1 MTYSERL
8 YIMESK
14 QKAKEREEKENLKEI
29 AKIERKKEQEKEQK
43 QYEKDLKIA
52 CYHDLK
58 DSFDRVFE
66 KHLATYPEFN
76 ENGKIVLQMQLARFY
91 DVSIRNEYIKTFGK
105 TLVEQD
111 YIDSIYDKTL
121 QEVYKKW
128 AKHFEAKQIEEAQ
141 QKAKQQEEINKS
153 KAFKIFMGLVFTG
166 VIIWLLIKFALIVGI
181 VLAVIIFLVILGCA
195 MN

>member
-14 QKAKEREEKENLKEI
+14 QKAKEREEQERLKEI

-58 DSFDRVFE
+58 DSFNRVFE
-66 KHLATYPEFN
+66 KHLAAYPEFN

-128 AKHFEAKQIEEAQ
+128 VKQFEAKQIEEAQ
-141 QKAKQQEEINKS
+141 QKAKQQEKISNS
-153 KAFKIFMGLVFTG
+153 IAFKILMGIVFVG
-166 VIIWLLIKFALIVGI
+166 VLIWLLIKFALIVGI